1 MGNTA
6 LLVIIIALV
15 LYRWFPITDD
25 RLLVLMESK
34 TNDPNKLNE
43 IHGLI
48 SAFKIDHSLDDYW
61 RDIDTQNEKRY
72 SNSHFLRYATDMIS
86 SLDDT
91 IQ

>member
-25 RLLVLMESK
+25 RLLILMESK
-34 TNDPNKLNE
+34 TDDPSKLNE

-61 RDIDTQNEKRY
+61 RDIDTQNEKKV
-72 SNSHFLRYATDMIS
+72 FK
-86 SLDDT
+86 
-91 IQ
+91 